1 MKTSPTPKYEIEQRV
16 DVKVPMR
23 DGARLSTDLYL
34 PKCDGP
40 WPVILTRT
48 PYSNSDSVRA
58 ERLTYFARRGFAC
71 AHQDCRGR
79 HDSEGE
85 WQPFRHERDDGVDTI
100 AWLAQQDFCNGS
112 IGVIGGSYEGYCTW
126 MVAFDGHPALKAII
140 PIVALPD
147 PVINVPYQDGAL
159 FWNMIVWGLL
169 VHGRTNQDLAPV
181 NWAKLYNHLPLRALD
196 RAVGMES
203 STWQNW
209 LDHPTKDDWWKE
221 VCYMHLLD
229 RVDVPALHI
238 CGWYDD
244 DGISTYRNFPE
255 MRARA
260 VSERTREEQRLVI
273 GPWAHR
279 VNASS
284 KVGEVDFGPGALI
297 DLNAVKFRFFAK
309 HLAGEDHYV
318 KPEPRCRIFIMGEN
332 RWHGL
337 DDWPLPEAVT
347 TRYYLRSGGNANSL
361 FGDGRLN
368 TDPPPDDE
376 PPDRYVYD
384 PDNPTPYVTDPI
396 TLQLGEATDQQSIER
411 RPDVLV
417 YTTPPLEED
426 VVVCGRVFAELY
438 ISTDVRGTDFTGKL
452 VDVWPNGRAIQ
463 ICDGIRR
470 AEFRNGLEK
479 AEWLERDNVYGVTVD
494 MWATGIR
501 FLRGHCIR
509 LEISSSAVPKFC
521 RHLNTDT
528 DQASET
534 KAISANQVVHHC
546 AEHPGCLILDVIPED
561 VLKDTVIEP

>member
-1 MKTSPTPKYEIEQRV
+1 MKTSPTPEYEIEQRI

-23 DGARLSTDLYL
+23 DGVKLSTDLYL
-34 PKCDGP
+34 PDARGP
-40 WPVILTRT
+40 RPVLLTRT
-48 PYSNSDSVRA
+48 PYSNSDPVRA
-58 ERLTYFARRGFAC
+58 ERLLYFARRGFVC
-71 AHQDCRGR
+71 ANQDCRGR

-85 WQPFRHERDDGVDTI
+85 WEPFRHERSDGMDTI
-100 AWLAQQDFCNGS
+100 AWLAEQDFCDGS

-126 MVAFDGHPALKAII
+126 MVAFDRHPALKAVIAK
-140 PIVALPD
+140 VALPD

-169 VHGRTNQDLAPV
+169 VYGRTNQNLTAV
-181 NWAKLYNHLPLRALD
+181 NWRKLYNRLPLRTLD
-196 RAVGMES
+196 RAAGMES
-203 STWQNW
+203 KTWQNW
-209 LDHPTKDDWWKE
+209 LDHPTKDEWWKE

-229 RVDVPALHI
+229 RVGLPVMHV

-255 MRARA
+255 MRKNAASQHARD
-260 VSERTREEQRLVI
+260 EQKLVI
-273 GPWAHR
+273 GPWPHR
-279 VNASS
+279 INVSS
-284 KVGEVDFGPGALI
+284 RVGEIDFGPGALI
-297 DLNAVKFRFFAK
+297 DLDGIIFRFLAR
-309 HLAGEDHYV
+309 HLANEDHYT

-332 RWHGL
+332 RWRSL
-337 DDWPLPEAVT
+337 DDWPVPGAVT
-347 TRYYLRSGGNANSL
+347 TKYYLRSGGGANSL
-361 FGDGRLN
+361 FGDGLLS

-376 PPDRYVYD
+376 PPDGYVYD
-384 PDNPTPYVTDPI
+384 PDNPTPYVTDPV

-426 VVVCGRVFAELY
+426 VVVCGRVFAELC
-438 ISTDVRGTDFTGKL
+438 ISSDAKGTDFTGKL
-452 VDVWPNGRAIQ
+452 VDVWPDGRAIQ
-463 ICDGIRR
+463 LCDGIRR

-479 AEWLERDNVYGVTVD
+479 PEWLEKDKVYKVTID

-501 FLRGHCIR
+501 FLKGHCIR

-534 KAISANQVVHHC
+534 KPRIANQAVHHC
-546 AEHPGCLILDVIPED
+546 AGHPSALILDVIPEESPAN
-561 VLKDTVIEP
+561 TATEM